1 MENLNFEKS
10 MEKLEKIADELENE
24 ELDLDTSVKKFEEG
38 MEISKKCSEMLK
50 QAEKRITVIIDG
62 EEKKFVSEE

>member
-1 MENLNFEKS
+1 MEKLNFEKT
-10 MEKLEKIADELENE
+10 MEKLEKIAEELENE

-38 MEISKKCSEMLK
+38 MELSKKCSDMLK
-50 QAEKRITVIIDG
+50 EAEKRITVIIDD